1 MELGKAKAIVDKI
14 AEQNNTSIQIAWD
27 MLFFDEIIYRL
38 SKSKYK
44 DRLIFKGGLYLQSIT
59 GISTRSTMDMDF
71 KLVGSELTTSELM
84 EIFIDLCDSNSES
97 NIHFKVHSIS
107 DITAETKYG
116 GKTVKISASFFNVK
130 KIFGIDIGFGD
141 IVTPSAINYQYE
153 SLINSEKYNILA
165 YPIETIIA
173 EKFETLISKGENN
186 SRAKDFYD
194 LYLLNGMTFD
204 LNLLN
209 AAMINTF
216 NLRNTIYD
224 KKVIDETLKN
234 VFEFDRIEQL
244 YENYKQKNKFVGNVT
259 FDMCKN
265 AIYNIFNKLIF
276 NKKIILEDYNIIL
289 HLVRHGQDET
299 NKLGGWSDN
308 KLTKQG
314 KIEVND
320 LINEIDIDYDV
331 FISSDLLRAK
341 QTSEIIN
348 HKLNMNINYNI
359 DFRETNNGILK
370 NLTKYEFNKS
380 YQGLYYSSLNMDE
393 KYPGGES
400 PNEFF
405 DRIKSNFIHLLETNK
420 NKKILLVTH
429 GGVITVI
436 KCLLNGWMYSNKL
449 KIVPKTGTII
459 KLI

>member
-14 AEQNNTSIQIAWD
+14 AKQNTTSIQTAWD
-27 MLFFDEIIYRL
+27 MLFFDEMIYRL

-44 DRLIFKGGLYLQSIT
+44 DRFIFKGGLYLQSIT
-59 GISTRSTMDMDF
+59 GISTRSTMDMNF
-71 KLVGSELTTSELM
+71 KLVGSELTTTELNA
-84 EIFIDLCDSNSES
+84 IFKDLCNFNNES
-97 NIHFKVHSIS
+97 NIHFKVQTIS
-107 DITAETKYG
+107 DITAESKYG
-116 GKTVKISASFFNVK
+116 GKTIKISASFFNIK
-130 KIFGIDIGFGD
+130 KNFGIDIGFGD
-141 IVTPSAINYQYE
+141 VVTPSAINYKYE

-186 SRAKDFYD
+186 SRSKDLYD
-194 LYLLNGMTFD
+194 LYLLKGITFD

-234 VFEFDRIEQL
+234 VFEFDRIEEL
-244 YENYKQKNKFVGNVT
+244 YENYKQKNKFVGDVT

-276 NKKIILEDYNIIL
+276 NDKIALEDYNITL

-299 NKLGGWSDN
+299 DKLGGWSEN
-308 KLTKQG
+308 RLTKQG
-314 KIEVND
+314 EIEITD

-331 FISSDLLRAK
+331 FISSDLLRTK
-341 QTSEIIN
+341 QTAEIIN
-348 HKLNMNINYNI
+348 RKLNMHINYNCY
-359 DFRETNNGILK
+359 FREINNGILK
-370 NLTKYEFNKS
+370 NLTKDDFNK
-380 YQGLYYSSLNMDE
+380 YYKGLYYSSLQMDE

-400 PNEFF
+400 PNDFF
-405 DRIKSNFIHLLETNK
+405 NRIKSNFIQLLGTNK

-436 KCLLNGWMYSNKL
+436 KCLLNGWEYSNKL
-449 KIVPKTGTII
+449 KIVPKTGTIT
-459 KLI
+459 KFN